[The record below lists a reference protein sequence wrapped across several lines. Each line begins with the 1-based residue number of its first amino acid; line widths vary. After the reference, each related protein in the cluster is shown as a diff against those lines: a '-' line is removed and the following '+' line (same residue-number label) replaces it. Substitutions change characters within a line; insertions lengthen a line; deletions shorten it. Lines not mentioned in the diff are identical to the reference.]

1 MTGLVEKKKKKKQ
14 PNIRGKKQR
23 ESSFFFI
30 FFRQTKHNDVK
41 TQKTQ
46 KQIKQKRIEHLVI
59 A

>member
-1 MTGLVEKKKKKKQ
+1 MTGLVEKKKKKQ